1 MAQALCHER
10 TMGGGTMLP
19 RRFGAAGA
27 AVLMLGGLAVASAQA
42 QETLRALS
50 MLPKPV
56 AYTQSFLKFID
67 KVNPAG
73 EGVVRIEFV
82 GGPEAIP
89 TFDQPEAV
97 RTGVIDMI
105 YGPASYYPGIVPET
119 DALVGSNVTP
129 MEKRANGGIDLLNRI
144 HQEKMN
150 VYLLGHPD
158 GGIQFHVYMA
168 KEPQLK
174 DDGLPD
180 MSGIKLRGAPIYRE
194 FFTDYL
200 GATFVQVNVPEV
212 YTALE
217 RGTVDG
223 LGWPSI
229 GVMDLS
235 WDNFL
240 KYRIDPGY
248 FQTDLVIL
256 VNLDRWNEL
265 SDEAKRVVQ
274 DTAIAWEEE
283 SYEMLQALHAEE
295 DAEMKKRGMEV
306 VELAPDAA
314 DAYLSAAYEEAWRR
328 LKERDPTHYEAL
340 REKFFKQE

>member
-1 MAQALCHER
+1 MISRKL
-10 TMGGGTMLP
+10 G
-19 RRFGAAGA
+19 AGA
-27 AVLMLGGLAVASAQA
+27 LAAAVASGGLGPASA

-50 MLPKPV
+50 MQPAAV
-56 AYTQSFLKFID
+56 TYTQSFLKFID
-67 KVNPAG
+67 KVNAAG
-73 EGVVRIEFV
+73 QGVVQIEFV

-97 RTGVIDMI
+97 REGVIDMI
-105 YGPASYYPGIVPET
+105 YGPGSYYAGIVPET

-129 MEKRANGGIDLLNRI
+129 MEKRANGGIDLLNQI

-150 VYLLGHPD
+150 VYYLGHPD
-158 GGIQFHVYMA
+158 GGIQFHVYMT
-168 KEPQLK
+168 KEPRLK

-194 FFTDYL
+194 FFTNYL

-248 FQTDLVIL
+248 FQTDLSIL
-256 VNLDRWNEL
+256 VNLDRWNAL
-265 SDEAKRVVQ
+265 SEEAKQLLQ

-283 SYEMLQALHAEE
+283 SYEQLQALRAEE
-295 DAEMKKRGMEV
+295 DAEMKKRGMQV
-306 VELAPDAA
+306 VELPPEAA
-314 DAYLSAAYEEAWRR
+314 EAYLAAAYEEAWNR
-328 LKERDPTHYEAL
+328 LKERDPTHYDEL
-340 REKFFKQE
+340 RTKFFQED

>member
-1 MAQALCHER
+1 
-10 TMGGGTMLP
+10 MLAK
-19 RRFGAAGA
+19 RFGVVAILAAGA
-27 AVLMLGGLAVASAQA
+27 LGATTAVAQD
-42 QETLRALS
+42 TIRALS

-56 AYTQSFLKFID
+56 VYTQSFLQFID
-67 KVNPAG
+67 KVNAAG
-73 EGVVRIEFV
+73 EGVVQIEFV

-97 RTGVIDMI
+97 REGVIDMI
-105 YGPASYYPGIVPET
+105 YGPGSYYPGIVPET
-119 DALVGSNVTP
+119 DALVGANVTP
-129 MEKRANGGIDLLNRI
+129 MATRANGGTDLLNQI

-150 VYLLGHPD
+150 VYYLGHPD
-158 GGIQFHVYMA
+158 GGIQFHVYMT
-168 KEPQLK
+168 KEPGLK

-200 GATFVQVNVPEV
+200 GATFVKVDVPEV

-223 LGWPSI
+223 LGWPSL

-248 FQTDLVIL
+248 FQTDLSIL
-256 VNLDRWNEL
+256 INLDKWNAL
-265 SDEAKRVVQ
+265 SDEARQILQ
-274 DTAIAWEEE
+274 DTAIAWEAE
-283 SYEMLQALHAEE
+283 SFELLQAKRAEE
-295 DAEMKKRGMEV
+295 DAEMQKRGMQV
-306 VELAPDAA
+306 VTLPPDAA
-314 DAYLSAAYEEAWRR
+314 EAYLNAAYDEAWNR
-328 LKERDPTHYEAL
+328 LKGRDATHYEAL
-340 REKFFKQE
+340 REKFFEAE

>member
-1 MAQALCHER
+1 
-10 TMGGGTMLP
+10 MLP
-19 RRFGAAGA
+19 KRLVAFCCAAAFSAGMLGAAE
-27 AVLMLGGLAVASAQA
+27 A
-42 QETLRALS
+42 QETVRALS

-56 AYTQSFLKFID
+56 TYTQSFLKFID
-67 KVNPAG
+67 KVNAAG
-73 EGVVRIEFV
+73 EGVVQIEFV

-97 RTGVIDMI
+97 REGVIDMI

-129 MEKRANGGIDLLNRI
+129 MEKRANGGIDLLNQI

-150 VYLLGHPD
+150 AYLLGHPD
-158 GGIQFHVYMA
+158 GGIQFHVYMT

-256 VNLDRWNEL
+256 VNLDKWNSL
-265 SDEAKRVVQ
+265 SDEARQILQ

-283 SYEMLQALHAEE
+283 SHEELQALREKE
-295 DAEMKKRGMEV
+295 DAEMKERGMQV
-306 VELAPDAA
+306 VELPPEAA
-314 DAYLSAAYEEAWRR
+314 GAYLNAAYEEAWSR
-328 LKERDPTHYEAL
+328 LKERDPTHYQAL
-340 REKFFKQE
+340 RDKFFEAP

>member
-1 MAQALCHER
+1 MLATRLGA
-10 TMGGGTMLP
+10 GTL
-19 RRFGAAGA
+19 AAA
-27 AVLMLGGLAVASAQA
+27 MMLGGLGAASAP
-42 QETLRALS
+42 ETLRALS
-50 MLPKPV
+50 MLPQPV

-67 KVNPAG
+67 RVNEAG
-73 EGVVRIEFV
+73 QDVVQIEFI

-97 RTGVIDMI
+97 RAGVIDII

-150 VYLLGHPD
+150 VYYLGHPD
-158 GGIQFHVYMA
+158 GGIQFHIYMTE
-168 KEPQLK
+168 EPQLK

-180 MSGIKLRGAPIYRE
+180 MSGVKLRGAPIYRE

-200 GATFVQVNVPEV
+200 GATFVQVNIPEV

-248 FQTDLVIL
+248 FQTDLSIL
-256 VNLDRWNEL
+256 INLDRWNEL
-265 SDEAKRVVQ
+265 SDEAKQILQ
-274 DTAIAWEEE
+274 DTAIVWEEE
-283 SYEMLQALHAEE
+283 SYEQLQAMRAEE
-295 DAEMKKRGMEV
+295 DAEMKKRGMQV
-306 VELAPDAA
+306 VELAPAA
-314 DAYLSAAYEEAWRR
+314 AAAYLNAAYEEAWNR
-328 LKERDPTHYEAL
+328 LKDRDPTHYDEL
-340 REKFFKQE
+340 RAKFFKEE

>member
-1 MAQALCHER
+1 
-10 TMGGGTMLP
+10 MLS
-19 RRFGAAGA
+19 RRFGAGALAA
-27 AVLMLGGLAVASAQA
+27 AVVLGGLGPASA

-67 KVNPAG
+67 KVNAAG
-73 EGVVRIEFV
+73 QGVVQIEFV

-97 RTGVIDMI
+97 RAGVIDMI

-129 MEKRANGGIDLLNRI
+129 MEKRENGGIDLLNQI

-150 VYLLGHPD
+150 VYYLGHPD
-158 GGIQFHVYMA
+158 GGIQFHVYMTA
-168 KEPQLK
+168 VPQPK

-212 YTALE
+212 YTGARARHGRRPRLA
-217 RGTVDG
+217 
-223 LGWPSI
+223 
-229 GVMDLS
+229 
-235 WDNFL
+235 
-240 KYRIDPGY
+240 
-248 FQTDLVIL
+248 
-256 VNLDRWNEL
+256 LDR
-265 SDEAKRVVQ
+265 R
-274 DTAIAWEEE
+274 
-283 SYEMLQALHAEE
+283 H
-295 DAEMKKRGMEV
+295 G
-306 VELAPDAA
+306 P
-314 DAYLSAAYEEAWRR
+314 
-328 LKERDPTHYEAL
+328 
-340 REKFFKQE
+340 

>member
-1 MAQALCHER
+1 
-10 TMGGGTMLP
+10 MLP
-19 RRFGAAGA
+19 KRLAALAGVAALSLGTLGA
-27 AVLMLGGLAVASAQA
+27 AQA

-50 MLPKPV
+50 MQPTAV
-56 AYTQSFLKFID
+56 TYTQSFLKFID
-67 KVNPAG
+67 KVNAAG
-73 EGVVRIEFV
+73 EGVVQIEFV

-97 RTGVIDMI
+97 RGGVIDMI
-105 YGPASYYPGIVPET
+105 YGPGSYYPGIVPET

-129 MEKRANGGIDLLNRI
+129 MEKRANGGIDLLNEI

-150 VYLLGHPD
+150 VYYLGHPD
-158 GGIQFHVYMA
+158 GGIQFHVYMT
-168 KEPQLK
+168 KEPQLRE
-174 DDGLPD
+174 DGLPD

-235 WDNFL
+235 WDSFL

-248 FQTDLVIL
+248 FQTDLGIL
-256 VNLDRWNEL
+256 VNLDKWNAL
-265 SDEAKRVVQ
+265 SDEAKQILQ

-283 SYEMLQALHAEE
+283 SYEELQALRAEE
-295 DAEMKKRGMEV
+295 DAEMKKRGMQV
-306 VELAPDAA
+306 VELPPEAA
-314 DAYLSAAYEEAWRR
+314 EAYLNAAYEEAWNR

-340 REKFFKQE
+340 REKFFKEQ

>member
-1 MAQALCHER
+1 MFSKRLGAGVLAAAI
-10 TMGGGTMLP
+10 
-19 RRFGAAGA
+19 AAGGLGPA
-27 AVLMLGGLAVASAQA
+27 AA

-50 MLPKPV
+50 MQPTAV
-56 AYTQSFLKFID
+56 TYTQSFLKFID
-67 KVNPAG
+67 KVNAAG
-73 EGVVRIEFV
+73 EGVVQIEFV

-97 RTGVIDMI
+97 RAGVIDMI
-105 YGPASYYPGIVPET
+105 YGPGSYYPGIVPET

-150 VYLLGHPD
+150 VYYLGHPD
-158 GGIQFHVYMA
+158 GGIQFHIYMT

-174 DDGLPD
+174 DDGLPE

-200 GATFVQVNVPEV
+200 GATFVQVNIPEV

-248 FQTDLVIL
+248 FQTDLSIL
-256 VNLDRWNEL
+256 INLDKWNAL
-265 SDEAKRVVQ
+265 SDEAKRVLQ

-283 SYEMLQALHAEE
+283 SYEQLQALREQE
-295 DAEMKKRGMEV
+295 DAEMRKRGMQV
-306 VELAPDAA
+306 VELAPAA
-314 DAYLSAAYEEAWRR
+314 AEAYLNAAYEEAWNR
-328 LKERDPTHYEAL
+328 LKERDPTHYDAL
-340 REKFFKQE
+340 RAKFFKED